1 MLEDGLT
8 RDESG
13 KRTEKTG
20 ERSLFFSQWHRRFL
34 SNRCYATDVDF
45 YEYRIEGGIYEPKAL
60 IEVKRGHVR
69 QARYLASPNIIA
81 LFTLARRADIRFMV
95 ILYEPDEEDLPEEG
109 ETIYFWVWEPE
120 SVEEIKGY
128 SEDRFE
134 EFFRRYTSD
143 ELISLIEGL

>member
-20 ERSLFFSQWHRRFL
+20 ERSLFFSQWHRKFL
-34 SNRCYATDVDF
+34 SNRCYATDVDL
-45 YEYRIEGGIYEPKAL
+45 YEYRIDGGRYEPKAL

-69 QARYLASPNIIA
+69 QAKYLASPNIIA
-81 LFTLARRADIRFMV
+81 LFTLARRADVRFMV
-95 ILYEPDEEDLPEEG
+95 ILYEPDEGRPPEEV
-109 ETIYFWVWEPE
+109 ETFSFWVWEPE
-120 SVEEIKGY
+120 SVDEIEDY